1 MACVPEPMLNHG
13 TDLNDACAGRSFVAY
28 AVHTRMYP
36 TLRAYARAALRNM
49 SACPGCGGGFT
60 TTPIDL
66 WFPAT
71 DDIHYYAPGIAVQGG
86 RKKPEHQRT
95 MRTFAE
101 RCVV

>member
-1 MACVPEPMLNHG
+1 MACVPEPTLNHG
-13 TDLNDACAGRSFVAY
+13 TRARRSTVAY

-49 SACPGCGGGFT
+49 SACPRWMSRGGFT

-66 WFPAT
+66 WFSAT
-71 DDIHYYAPGIAVQGG
+71 DDIHHYAPGIAVQGG
-86 RKKPEHQRT
+86 WKKPWHQQT